1 MLKMLNNPALQPPV
15 GYSHAVSA
23 TGIGSLLFISG
34 QVGVAPDGT
43 VPASVAEQTKLA
55 FANVKAMLAQA
66 GMDATN
72 IAKLTIY
79 LTDPNHL
86 GEFMQGAAG
95 AMPAE
100 PPAATL
106 LIVKGLAA
114 PNLLI
119 EIEAIAT
126 R

>member
-1 MLKMLNNPALQPPV
+1 MLKMLNNPAAPPPV
-15 GYSHAVSA
+15 GYSHAVAA

-55 FANVKAMLAQA
+55 FANIGAMLAEA
-66 GMDATN
+66 GMDTSN

-79 LTDPNHL
+79 LTDPNHI
-86 GEFMQGAAG
+86 GDFMMGAAG

>member
-1 MLKMLNNPALQPPV
+1 
-15 GYSHAVSA
+15 
-23 TGIGSLLFISG
+23 
-34 QVGVAPDGT
+34 
-43 VPASVAEQTKLA
+43 
-55 FANVKAMLAQA
+55 
-66 GMDATN
+66 MDATN

-79 LTDPNHL
+79 LTDPSHI
-86 GEFMQGAAG
+86 GEFMTGAAG
-95 AMPAE
+95 QMPAE